1 MSHTCTCLLFLDK
14 IYRIFSCELYPGC
27 IDGGTIVSGAT
38 LSMDD
43 KNSTRFS
50 VLPRLTYGVG
60 WGLGVEQ
67 IYDLRPFYGTFT
79 RRGEVSKLI

>member
-1 MSHTCTCLLFLDK
+1 
-14 IYRIFSCELYPGC
+14 
-27 IDGGTIVSGAT
+27 
-38 LSMDD
+38 MDD